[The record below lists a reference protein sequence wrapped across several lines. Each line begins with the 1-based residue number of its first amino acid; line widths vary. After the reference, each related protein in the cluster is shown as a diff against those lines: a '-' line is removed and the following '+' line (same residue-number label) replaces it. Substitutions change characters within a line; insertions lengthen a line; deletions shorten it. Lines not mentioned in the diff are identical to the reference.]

1 MKDIMLNFF
10 LVSFFFISSCS
21 SLIPKK
27 SKEILHPS
35 FESLKVSEK
44 RHWVV
49 KRGENLLRN
58 TGVATLAVWVRPKS
72 NSNYP
77 MDLIAISV
85 AGKENPSN
93 SSRASIRLLADGKIG
108 GIARAR
114 DDEEAQR
121 GFSSSVMKES
131 LWQHIVLIIDY
142 EKNKMEFYRN
152 GVFVPSTGRIKF
164 KARKTSDTPS
174 KTIVIGAEDDGSAY
188 HFNGDIKHVGIWGRR
203 LYQDE
208 IKKLVEQ
215 FSDDFKLR

>member
-1 MKDIMLNFF
+1 MLKWM
-10 LVSFFFISSCS
+10 LFFILCSSCS
-21 SLIPKK
+21 SLLPKK

-35 FESLKVSEK
+35 FETLKVSEK

-49 KRGENLLRN
+49 KRGENLLRSVG
-58 TGVATLAVWVRPKS
+58 TATLAVWVKPKK
-72 NSNYP
+72 NSPYP
-77 MDLIAISV
+77 MDLVAVSV

-93 SSRASIRLLADGKIG
+93 SSRASIRLLPDGKIG
-108 GIARAR
+108 GIARSLDA
-114 DDEEAQR
+114 EEAQR
-121 GFSSSVMKES
+121 GFSASVIVEAR
-131 LWQHIVLIIDY
+131 WQHIVLIIDY
-142 EKNKMEFYRN
+142 DKNKMEFYRN
-152 GVFVPSTGRIKF
+152 GVFVPSTGRIRF

-215 FSDDFKLR
+215 FSNDFKLR